1 MKKAFDTD
9 KKFLTQWKK
18 WKWGES
24 VISNAYTL
32 YLNTNRAALRAKK
45 KTNTKK

>member
-24 VISNAYTL
+24 TIANAYRL
-32 YLNTNRAALRAKK
+32 YLSTLRAAQRASRKGKK
-45 KTNTKK
+45 